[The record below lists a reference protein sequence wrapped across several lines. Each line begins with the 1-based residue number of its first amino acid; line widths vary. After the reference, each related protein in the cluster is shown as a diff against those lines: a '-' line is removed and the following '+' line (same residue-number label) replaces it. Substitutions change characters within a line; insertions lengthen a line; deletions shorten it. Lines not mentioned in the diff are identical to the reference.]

1 MKRLNRRA
9 FVLGTLL
16 ALGLMGSGHAAFAQS
31 IVAPNIYT
39 NANAEWEV
47 AGAAGTHHQQ
57 IFSST
62 QFWPANETHQLTSL
76 AFRPGKSLFVGTYTW
91 TLSRVEVYVSTTKT
105 TVAGLS
111 ATFAD
116 NYASSTD
123 RTLVY
128 SGPITF
134 STTLTSYG
142 GPHNF
147 DLKIPF
153 QIPFNYTPGNGNLL
167 VEVIDYSFS
176 ENLWNAQVDCIAAS
190 DVTNYVMTDY
200 RYATGRIGY
209 FGGAGVVMQFDT
221 DYVSPSSILPTSLIL
236 SPTSLIG
243 GASSLGTVTLN
254 TPAPAGGLSVALT
267 SSTSAASV
275 PVSVLVP
282 AGQSSASFAIPTTS
296 VAATTVAN
304 LSATLNGTTVGANL
318 TINPAPAPPPSTG
331 LQIAQFTVNPS
342 TLESGELADGKV
354 VLSGKAPAGGVT
366 ISLTSAN
373 PGVLS
378 VPVSVFIPAGEK
390 RGEFKL
396 TAGAVTAATPVVVTA
411 ILAGAPSKATVTV
424 IPR

>member
-16 ALGLMGSGHAAFAQS
+16 ALGLMGAGPAAFAQS

-39 NANAEWEV
+39 SADAQWEV

-62 QFWPANETHQLTSL
+62 QFWPAAETHQLTSL
-76 AFRPGKSLFVGTYTW
+76 AFRPGKSLSAGTYTW
-91 TLSRVEVYVSTTKT
+91 TLSHVEVYMSTTKT

-134 STTLTSYG
+134 SSTLAPYS
-142 GPHNF
+142 GPRSF
-147 DLKIPF
+147 DFKIPF

-167 VEVIDYSFS
+167 VEVFDYSFS

-221 DYVSPSSILPTSLIL
+221 DYVTPGSILPTSLVL

-243 GASSLGTVTLN
+243 GAMSLGTVTLSA
-254 TPAPAGGLSVALT
+254 PAPVGGLSVALT

-282 AGQSSASFAIPTTS
+282 AGQSSASFTVPTTP

-318 TINPAPAPPPSTG
+318 MINPAPAPPPPTG
-331 LQIAQFTVNPS
+331 LQIAQFTVRPS

-354 VLSGKAPAGGVT
+354 VLSGRAPAGGVT
-366 ISLTSAN
+366 ISLVSAN
-373 PGVLS
+373 PSVLS
-378 VPVSVFIPAGEK
+378 VPVSVFIPSGEK
-390 RGEFKL
+390 KGEFKL
-396 TAGAVTAATPVVVTA
+396 TAGAVTAATPVVVSGT
-411 ILAGAPSKATVTV
+411 LAGAPSKATVTV